1 MFIVKG
7 RPQITSVEPKEH
19 FLLLIDHLILDES
32 YMKLRFDPAR
42 RDDYQKVLSIMLK
55 LRVNGIDIEFTAMES
70 VFKKHISQDF
80 SNRLKWLRGKHGVYK
95 IGDTVDQRVYLNLL
109 CEKDLNGVFDVFLA
123 IKPTAQELEENPYWN
138 VVEVHNNQN
147 WLLYEETYIYEQ

>member
-1 MFIVKG
+1 MFIVEG
-7 RPQITSVEPKEH
+7 RPQITTVEPKEH

-32 YMKLRFDPAR
+32 YMKLRFDPYR
-42 RDDYQKVLSIMLK
+42 RDDYQRVLRVELK
-55 LRVNGIDIEFTAMES
+55 LKVNGIDIEFIAKES
-70 VFKKHISQDF
+70 PLKRHISQDF

-95 IGDTVDQRVYLNLL
+95 IGDTEDKRVYLNLL
-109 CEKDLNGVFDVFLA
+109 CEKDLNKIFDIFLA

-138 VVEVHNNQN
+138 VVEVSNNQS